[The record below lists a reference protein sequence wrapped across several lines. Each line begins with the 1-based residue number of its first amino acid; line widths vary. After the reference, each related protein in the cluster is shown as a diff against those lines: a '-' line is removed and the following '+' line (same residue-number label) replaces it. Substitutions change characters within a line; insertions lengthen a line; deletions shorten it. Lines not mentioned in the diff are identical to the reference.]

1 MPLFRPQQPTIRLLR
16 ICLFLLIWYNE
27 KMHYK
32 YTYLSI
38 FIIVI
43 ADIYLII
50 WRKSFHLRL
59 YVYTNDDLLI

>member
-1 MPLFRPQQPTIRLLR
+1 
-16 ICLFLLIWYNE
+16 
-27 KMHYK
+27 MHYK

-50 WRKSFHLRL
+50 WRKSLHLRL